1 MLRFNLALMFA
12 DVVYCNDIFLNVNS
26 QHVIQDKTNE
36 SSYQVWYFGT
46 GMVFLKKPKMC
57 IRWRIYDLPTEHFHW
72 NGVSREL

>member
-57 IRWRIYDLPTEHFHW
+57 FR
-72 NGVSREL
+72 

>member
-1 MLRFNLALMFA
+1 MLRFNLTLTFA

-57 IRWRIYDLPTEHFHW
+57 IR
-72 NGVSREL
+72 

>member
-26 QHVIQDKTNE
+26 QHVIQDKTN
-36 SSYQVWYFGT
+36 FGT